1 MAVLVTS
8 EVPGGDAKQDAA
20 IVESLGLTQNPP
32 KGARMRMAGPTE
44 GGWRIVSLWDSRELF
59 EAFVAERLAPALKDA
74 GRPQPNF
81 EFWTVERVDVMA

>member
-1 MAVLVTS
+1 
-8 EVPGGDAKQDAA
+8 
-20 IVESLGLTQNPP
+20 
-32 KGARMRMAGPTE
+32 MAGPKSRGRTDDAE
-44 GGWRIVSLWDSRELF
+44 DAGHLDLERTRELF